1 MQNLDQ
7 IAQTFQ
13 WAGERYMAIMQP
25 FAERVFFALA
35 TIEII
40 FTAYQ
45 MMFEDEPVTI
55 VLGNLAKKLLAFG
68 FIFAMI
74 ANAPIWFTGVIES
87 FEQIGA
93 RVAGLPNLSPS
104 QVFTAGLSLFQT
116 ILRGFASLSWFNM
129 SVAALVGVLAGL
141 VTFASF
147 LLIAV
152 EMVLTLAETYI
163 GMAGGILLLGFSSS
177 RWTWGFGEGYLN
189 WIAGVGTKLMFLYLM
204 VGVGMTIA
212 AGWNTA
218 LAGWT
223 TADVT
228 LPLTIMGA
236 AIVFAWLAWSIPNT
250 AAAITRSAVGMSLE
264 RMVGQV
270 AMAAIVTKAV
280 ANGIGAARSA
290 VRHERQEGQGR
301 HAENQRRQDA
311 ERSRSTKEPPPNP
324 SPPPPSQR
332 SNGPRLSP
340 PSGGGSGGAALEY
353 HPSKAGNLT
362 RELGITVDFTRL
374 NGKGDGNGNGN

>member
-1 MQNLDQ
+1 M
-7 IAQTFQ
+7 
-13 WAGERYMAIMQP
+13 
-25 FAERVFFALA
+25 
-35 TIEII
+35 
-40 FTAYQ
+40 
-45 MMFEDEPVTI
+45 
-55 VLGNLAKKLLAFG
+55 
-68 FIFAMI
+68 
-74 ANAPIWFTGVIES
+74 
-87 FEQIGA
+87 
-93 RVAGLPNLSPS
+93 
-104 QVFTAGLSLFQT
+104 
-116 ILRGFASLSWFNM
+116 
-129 SVAALVGVLAGL
+129 
-141 VTFASF
+141 FASF
-147 LLIAV
+147 LFIAA

-189 WIAGVGTKLMFLYLM
+189 WIAGIGMKLMFLYLM

-270 AMAAIVTKAV
+270 AMAALVTKAV
-280 ANGIGAARSA
+280 ASGIGVARNA
-290 VRHERQEGQGR
+290 FRQERQEGQGR

-311 ERSRSTKEPPPNP
+311 ERNRSATEPPPNP
-324 SPPPPSQR
+324 SPPPPR
-332 SNGPRLSP
+332 RPSNGPRLSP

-353 HPSKAGNLT
+353 QPGKAGNLT
-362 RELGITVDFTRL
+362 RELGITVPFTRL
-374 NGKGDGNGNGN
+374 NENGDGNGNGN

>member
-13 WAGERYMAIMQP
+13 SAGERYMAIMQP

-40 FTAYQ
+40 LTAYQ
-45 MMFEDEPVTI
+45 VMFEDEPVTI
-55 VLGNLAKKLLAFG
+55 VLGNFAKRLLSFG
-68 FIFAMI
+68 SIFAMI
-74 ANAPIWFTGVIES
+74 ANAPIWFTGIIDS

-93 RVAGLPNLSPS
+93 HVAGVPNLSPS

-116 ILRGFASLSWFNM
+116 ILRGFGSLSWFHM

-141 VTFASF
+141 VMFASF
-147 LLIAV
+147 LLIAI

-189 WIAGVGTKLMFLYLM
+189 WIAGVGMKLMFLYLM

-280 ANGIGAARSA
+280 VGGIGAAQRVSPRA
-290 VRHERQEGQGR
+290 AGR
-301 HAENQRRQDA
+301 AGASRRQSA
-311 ERSRSTKEPPPNP
+311 ASGCRSQSLR
-324 SPPPPSQR
+324 
-332 SNGPRLSP
+332 
-340 PSGGGSGGAALEY
+340 
-353 HPSKAGNLT
+353 H
-362 RELGITVDFTRL
+362 
-374 NGKGDGNGNGN
+374 